1 MNSYPVT
8 AIRYGIET
16 LSPKFFGGAPDIA
29 VTGPNVGSNLGV
41 VVLASGTVGAA
52 TEAVKEGMYLLYFV
66 SYNRQ
71 QYSHVFV
78 DRHPRYRFLWC
89 LWLADC
95 MERSHTLLQHR
106 VRSTRHPTH
115 IRRPQ
120 CWPQTLP
127 AEQRLPQRQLSSF
140 KQLVLL
146 FRYRLPLRTFKNLSC
161 GTGVDAEGRGDV
173 WKWWA
178 SANGK
183 QRDRFEGMPCQR
195 QRRQGKH
202 KRGC

>member
-1 MNSYPVT
+1 M
-8 AIRYGIET
+8 RYGIET

-52 TEAVKEGMYLLYFV
+52 TEAVKEGMCLYICNPKKQCLHAF
-66 SYNRQ
+66 
-71 QYSHVFV
+71 F
-78 DRHPRYRFLWC
+78 DRNSRHCFLWC

-95 MERSHTLLQHR
+95 MERSHTFLQHR
-106 VRSTRHPTH
+106 IRSTRHPTH

-120 CWPQTLP
+120 CWPQALP

>member
-1 MNSYPVT
+1 M
-8 AIRYGIET
+8 RYGIET
-16 LSPKFFGGAPDIA
+16 LSPKFFGGVPDIA

-52 TEAVKEGMYLLYFV
+52 TEAVKEGMSL
-66 SYNRQ
+66 
-71 QYSHVFV
+71 HVCNPKKQCLHAFF
-78 DRHPRYRFLWC
+78 DRNPRYCFLWC

-95 MERSHTLLQHR
+95 MERSHTFLQHR
-106 VRSTRHPTH
+106 IRSTRHPAH

-120 CWPQTLP
+120 CWSQALLT
-127 AEQRLPQRQLSSF
+127 EQRLPQRQLSSF

>member
-1 MNSYPVT
+1 MT

-95 MERSHTLLQHR
+95 MERSHTFLQHR
-106 VRSTRHPTH
+106 IRSTRHPTH

-120 CWPQTLP
+120 CWPQALP

-146 FRYRLPLRTFKNLSC
+146 FCCRLPLRALEDLSC
-161 GTGVDAEGRGDV
+161 RTGVDAERCGYV
-173 WKWWA
+173 WERRA

-183 QRDRFEGMPCQR
+183 QRDGFEGMPCQC
-195 QRRQGKH
+195 QRWQGKH
-202 KRGC
+202 KRRC

>member
-1 MNSYPVT
+1 M
-8 AIRYGIET
+8 RYGIET

-95 MERSHTLLQHR
+95 MERSHTFLQHR
-106 VRSTRHPTH
+106 IRSTRHPTH

-120 CWPQTLP
+120 CWPQALP

-146 FRYRLPLRTFKNLSC
+146 FCCGLPLCTFKDLSC
-161 GTGVDAEGRGDV
+161 RAGVDAEGCCDV
-173 WKWWA
+173 REWWA
-178 SANGK
+178 SANRK
-183 QRDRFEGMPCQR
+183 QRDGFEGMPCQR
-195 QRRQGKH
+195 QRRQGEH
-202 KRGC
+202 KRRC

>member
-8 AIRYGIET
+8 AMRYGIET

-52 TEAVKEGMYLLYFV
+52 TEAVKEGMCLYICNPKKQCLHAF
-66 SYNRQ
+66 
-71 QYSHVFV
+71 F
-78 DRHPRYRFLWC
+78 DRNSRHCFLWC

-146 FRYRLPLRTFKNLSC
+146 FYCRLPLRTFKDLSG
-161 GTGVDAEGRGDV
+161 GTGVDAEGCCDV
-173 WKWWA
+173 REWWA

-183 QRDRFEGMPCQR
+183 QRDGFEGMPC
-195 QRRQGKH
+195 
-202 KRGC
+202 

>member
-1 MNSYPVT
+1 M
-8 AIRYGIET
+8 RYGIET
-16 LSPKFFGGAPDIA
+16 LSPKFFGDAPDIA

-95 MERSHTLLQHR
+95 MERSHTFLQHR
-106 VRSTRHPTH
+106 IRSTRHPTH

-120 CWPQTLP
+120 CWPQALP